1 VVTNSDKQRQ
11 RIEFFIKC
19 LSDPDPQIREKAV
32 TILGNCGA
40 EVAIPD
46 LERLVTD
53 VDENIQVRLK
63 AMDAIVSIAK
73 LELITSMSE
82 QPKNQPTFNI
92 SQVGNINTGDVTVQR
107 DQVGIQNNY
116 GTDLEIQNSI
126 AELQTI
132 LVRLQS
138 QYPAATEAEAVEIV
152 NVEFQEIKDK
162 QLPQW
167 QNLLSL
173 KRFYNGSK
181 KAAVKI
187 GEHFA
192 ENNVWGKG
200 FIAFIEGVSDDL
212 K

>member
-11 RIEFFIKC
+11 RLEFFIKC

-53 VDENIQVRLK
+53 ADENIQVRLK

-82 QPKNQPTFNI
+82 QPKNQSTFNI

-126 AELQTI
+126 AEFQTI

-138 QYPAATEAEAVEIV
+138 QYPAATETEAVEIV
-152 NVEFQEIKDK
+152 NVEFQ
-162 QLPQW
+162 
-167 QNLLSL
+167 
-173 KRFYNGSK
+173 
-181 KAAVKI
+181 
-187 GEHFA
+187 
-192 ENNVWGKG
+192 
-200 FIAFIEGVSDDL
+200 
-212 K
+212 